1 MHERAIIIL
10 RAQERK
16 RRACGIYFP
25 SRGFRYQPRA
35 AGRSGEAASDCTNVQ
50 SLYYVRRKGS
60 AAHAAFT
67 FQAVAPGIIPAQRGE
82 AEKPLRIARTCNHY
96 TTVYP
101 PKKVFITVS
110 IFNTVF
116 TNINLRLMQHVYN
129 SVIVF
134 FTVTAVRGSE
144 RQDKQGPV

>member
-1 MHERAIIIL
+1 MRPARYFSIIQL
-10 RAQERK
+10 
-16 RRACGIYFP
+16 
-25 SRGFRYQPRA
+25 SN
-35 AGRSGEAASDCTNVQ
+35 S
-50 SLYYVRRKGS
+50 
-60 AAHAAFT
+60 
-67 FQAVAPGIIPAQRGE
+67 RGE